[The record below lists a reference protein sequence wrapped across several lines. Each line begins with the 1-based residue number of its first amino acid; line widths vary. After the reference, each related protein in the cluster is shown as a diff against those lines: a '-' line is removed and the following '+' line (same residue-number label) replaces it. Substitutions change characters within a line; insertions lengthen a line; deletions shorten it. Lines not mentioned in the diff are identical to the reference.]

1 MYEIYMDDKNL
12 YYPGDAINAVME
24 ARVSEE
30 LNSTG
35 SMNITVPLTN
45 PLYDKIYERKTTIE
59 VRKSGE
65 YVWGG
70 EVRNIGQNMKKDKKL
85 YIIGDMS
92 YLQDS
97 IQPRRKYSNV
107 APVQLIKTLVALHNE
122 QVEDRKKFTVGRV
135 TIDVPSGIL
144 NISTNREDTLSVIRD
159 KICRE
164 YNGYI
169 KIRKMEGI
177 KYVDVVRIEDYGKK
191 CEQPIQF
198 GRNLLDYAKNL
209 TADEIAT
216 AVIPLGKQ
224 LEETEDE
231 LESYVDITSV
241 NGGLDYIYNETAVE
255 SFGWVKRVARFNDV
269 TDPQELLAKGKEW
282 LSQNQYSKLIIEV
295 KAVDLSD
302 VDINMDTFVLGDNVN
317 AQASPFGLDAWYYI
331 RKKDTDIL
339 NKAQNMI
346 TIGNA
351 VAEGFTKQTNSQI
364 VKVEKNITQTA
375 IKTLENAKLNASN
388 LIKSATNGN
397 IYLVNDDNGNPKE
410 LLIMDSKDI
419 ETAKHVWRW
428 NINGLGYSSTGYN
441 GEFGLAMTMDG
452 SIVAD
457 FITTGTLSANIVKT
471 GKLELTDDRGTMI
484 KIDYDN
490 KEVWVRADKLD
501 VAGIIN
507 SNTFKGAAITVQ
519 ALFATEGITVDEH
532 PCTWQ
537 EVVTADG
544 AKAYCLGYRS

>member
-1 MYEIYMDDKNL
+1 MLYEIYMDGENL
-12 YYPGDAINAVME
+12 YYPGDVINAVSE
-24 ARVSEE
+24 AKISEE
-30 LNSTG
+30 LNSAG
-35 SMNITVPLTN
+35 FMNIVVPLTN
-45 PLYDKIYERKTTIE
+45 PLYDNIYERKTTIE
-59 VRKSGE
+59 VRKDGE
-65 YVWGG
+65 YVWSG

-97 IQPRRKYSNV
+97 IQPRMKYSNV
-107 APVQLIKTLVALHNE
+107 APVQLISSLLELHNG
-122 QVEDRKKFTVGRV
+122 QVEDRKRFVVGRV
-135 TIDVPSGIL
+135 TIDVPGLSIT
-144 NISTNREDTLSVIRD
+144 TNREDTLSVIRD
-159 KICRE
+159 KICSE
-164 YNGYI
+164 HGGYI
-169 KIRKMEGI
+169 KIRKVEGVRYI
-177 KYVDVVRIEDYGKK
+177 DVVKIEDFGKK

-216 AVIPLGKQ
+216 AVIPLGRQ
-224 LEETEDE
+224 LETVEGE
-231 LESYVDITSV
+231 LEDYLDITSV
-241 NGGLDYIYNETAVE
+241 NGGLDYLYNEAAVKA
-255 SFGWVKRVARFNDV
+255 FGWVKRVVNFNEI
-269 TDPQELLAKGKEW
+269 TEPQELLDKGNEW
-282 LSQNQYSKLIIEV
+282 LSQNQYAKLIIEV

-302 VDINMDTFVLGDNVN
+302 VDINMDAFVLGDNVN
-317 AQASPFGLDAWYYI
+317 AQAPPFGLDAWYYI
-331 RKKDTDIL
+331 RKKDTNIL
-339 NKAQNMI
+339 DKTQNTI

-351 VAEGFTKQTNSQI
+351 VTEGFTKQTNIQI
-364 VKVEKNITQTA
+364 TKVEKNIVQTA
-375 IKTLENAKLNASN
+375 VKTLENAKLNASN

-397 IYLVNDDNGNPKE
+397 IYLVNDNNGNPKE

-419 ETAKHVWRW
+419 ETAKQVWRW

-457 FITTGTLSANIVKT
+457 FITTGTLNANIVKA
-471 GKLELTDDRGTMI
+471 GKFELTDENGTMI

-501 VAGIIN
+501 IDGIIS

-519 ALFATEGITVDEH
+519 ALFATEGITVDDH

-537 EVVTADG
+537 EVNTTDG
-544 AKAYCLGYRS
+544 TKAYCLGYKN